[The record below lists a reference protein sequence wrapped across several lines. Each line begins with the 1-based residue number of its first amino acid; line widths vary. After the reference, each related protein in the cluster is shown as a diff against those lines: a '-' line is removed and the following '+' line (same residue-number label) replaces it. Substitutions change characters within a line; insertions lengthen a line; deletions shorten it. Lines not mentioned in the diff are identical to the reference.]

1 MQLTMDATTLN
12 TIVTIIAIVIP
23 IATFFFR
30 KAVLKFLKLLLL
42 RIFSGHVVI
51 DNNYYSHDFVLKNIN
66 RSKRIIR
73 IMCVRNERITEPD
86 IIEAMRKFINSFGVV
101 EIFALNPD
109 VADCVIEECMC
120 ILPGPP
126 KDTNQFKRQVDINHE
141 KIGNLYYSLGENER
155 KKFNYYHFNTLPLIH
170 MCQFDDII
178 YMGFQL
184 FHRQEVENSLL
195 KYSILI
201 KTKSQLGGKII
212 EQFDYIRSNKS
223 SSLFNN

>member
-1 MQLTMDATTLN
+1 MDATLLN
-12 TIVTIIAIVIP
+12 TIVTIIAIVVTLI
-23 IATFFFR
+23 FR
-30 KAVLKFLKLLLL
+30 KSVLKFLKLLLL
-42 RIFSGHVVI
+42 KIFSGHVVI

-66 RSKRIIR
+66 QSKRIIR

-86 IIEAMRKFINSFGVV
+86 IIEAMRKFINSDGVV

-120 ILPGPP
+120 VLPVPP
-126 KDTNQFKRQVDINHE
+126 RDINQFKRQVDINHE
-141 KIGNLYYSLGENER
+141 KISNLYYSLGENE
-155 KKFNYYHFNTLPLIH
+155 KEKFDYYHFNTLPLIH

-178 YMGFQL
+178 YVGFQL
-184 FHRQEVENSLL
+184 FHRQAVENSLL

-201 KTKSQLGGKII
+201 KTKTQLGGKII
-212 EQFDYIRSNKS
+212 EQFDYIRTNKS